1 MFGISTLLGL
11 IGLGVKVA
19 EISTGKG
26 EDKAAMVMKT
36 VAENPLAAPMMN
48 SELLAVIQNELLPVI
63 VKIAHLT
70 GEFKKTEDPN
80 PE

>member
-1 MFGISTLLGL
+1 MFGISALLGL

-26 EDKAAMVMKT
+26 EEKAEMVMKT
-36 VAENPLAAPMMN
+36 VMDNPIAAPVMN
-48 SELLAVIQNELLPVI
+48 SELLLVIQSELIPVI

-70 GEFKKTEDPN
+70 GEFHNHPDP
-80 PE
+80 EE